1 MCQIMENTHVRDL
14 VLLITEMD
22 LCFRRVPLAGHLG
35 AYGVGAIAKAVASRY
50 TYLGNLRIAKHV
62 LATCKCDKEA

>member
-1 MCQIMENTHVRDL
+1 MYL
-14 VLLITEMD
+14 VEKVPYYSEILRKSCKD